1 MGVLGENWWWVWA
14 VAAKMVFLGGKNEV
28 SADFSVNFQ
37 KSAYIAYDC
46 MRRKPSSPS
55 YISPV
60 TRPQSG
66 FCFSTTT
73 PLCHVVGI
81 PLEPPNITAVK
92 PR

>member
-46 MRRKPSSPS
+46 
-55 YISPV
+55 
-60 TRPQSG
+60 TLG
-66 FCFSTTT
+66 N
-73 PLCHVVGI
+73 
-81 PLEPPNITAVK
+81 LET
-92 PR
+92 